1 MIKVKVKVKTKEGKY
16 VEVYKE
22 EVPMLEKLGKLFKEH
37 KAKPQTKEKKT
48 PVQTKEKKEEP
59 KEDPVNK
66 KPPLSTARNLKNV
79 KSGD

>member
-48 PVQTKEKKEEP
+48 PVQTKEKKEE
-59 KEDPVNK
+59 DPVK
-66 KPPLSTARNLKNV
+66 KPPMSTARNLKNV
-79 KSGD
+79 NSGD